1 MLPNFLFHKPLK
13 QRVQCRYFAKRIK
26 KGLQNRLKKMALMR
40 SPVSVIMADLTR
52 IEKNRIH
59 APDDDPDPFL
69 LKEVKPGEA
78 LPIYEVDGYELPR
91 GIRPD
96 QLRFGF
102 TGDDLEACGVSKEDE
117 DFKLIR
123 QALSFYNAN
132 GTEIIRQLKKNEIAR
147 WGLHPF
153 DNGNREVAIC
163 NITIKMRRLQ
173 DQMKANRKNFTALF
187 WYRRMFYERRK
198 QLRELRK
205 LDFGRY
211 KKLMTYLGLRDIFNV
226 ALNAP
231 AIHKMAH
238 VYSKKRPVGGRRSS
252 RGPI

>member
-1 MLPNFLFHKPLK
+1 MQSSFFVSHLFCFFSL
-13 QRVQCRYFAKRIK
+13 RVQCRYFAKRIK

-102 TGDDLEACGVSKEDE
+102 TGDVNIFFFCLNLKHIKTRKDS
-117 DFKLIR
+117 FKNTT
-123 QALSFYNAN
+123 S
-132 GTEIIRQLKKNEIAR
+132 
-147 WGLHPF
+147 
-153 DNGNREVAIC
+153 
-163 NITIKMRRLQ
+163 
-173 DQMKANRKNFTALF
+173 
-187 WYRRMFYERRK
+187 
-198 QLRELRK
+198 
-205 LDFGRY
+205 
-211 KKLMTYLGLRDIFNV
+211 
-226 ALNAP
+226 
-231 AIHKMAH
+231 
-238 VYSKKRPVGGRRSS
+238 
-252 RGPI
+252 